1 MYKYN
6 LFIDCRKS
14 MHRLKFA
21 ALRVC
26 IRKENVNLII
36 MGTLR
41 KKRNL
46 YRQQAKMNPNKYQ
59 TRQTTI
65 KTKYQCVKKKLI
77 KSINFQLANYVKK
90 KTQIANIRSKGRVI
104 INDDWMLCRQLSTIV
119 NDLTSTNLITQLS
132 GPQYLKDTIK
142 LTQDKMKNLIC
153 LFLLKGLDQNSVHF
167 NKDIIQLDL
176 KKTHHTL
183 DQAG

>member
-1 MYKYN
+1 
-6 LFIDCRKS
+6 

-46 YRQQAKMNPNKYQ
+46 YLQQAKMNLNKHQ

-77 KSINFQLANYVKK
+77 KSINF
-90 KTQIANIRSKGRVI
+90 
-104 INDDWMLCRQLSTIV
+104 
-119 NDLTSTNLITQLS
+119 
-132 GPQYLKDTIK
+132 
-142 LTQDKMKNLIC
+142 
-153 LFLLKGLDQNSVHF
+153 
-167 NKDIIQLDL
+167 
-176 KKTHHTL
+176 
-183 DQAG
+183 

>member
-1 MYKYN
+1 
-6 LFIDCRKS
+6 

-65 KTKYQCVKKKLI
+65 KTKCQCVEKKII
-77 KSINFQLANYVKK
+77 KINKFLA
-90 KTQIANIRSKGRVI
+90 R
-104 INDDWMLCRQLSTIV
+104 
-119 NDLTSTNLITQLS
+119 
-132 GPQYLKDTIK
+132 
-142 LTQDKMKNLIC
+142 
-153 LFLLKGLDQNSVHF
+153 
-167 NKDIIQLDL
+167 
-176 KKTHHTL
+176 
-183 DQAG
+183 